1 MKKKKVIKRKI
12 RWKVLLKIFFLL
24 FGVGLLFFY
33 LMNVKTKHIVI
44 SGNSLV
50 SDNEIIVA
58 TGFKNYPYLFR
69 VSNKEIKRRLES
81 IQLLSDVKVQ
91 KSLLGTL
98 TIYVEET
105 KPLFYNRNNDRL
117 VLSDGKE
124 VTSAILDGVPTLI
137 NYVPDTLY
145 DRLVVE
151 LASIDKNVLTLISEI
166 EYQPW
171 QSNDVMIDD
180 TRFFL
185 RMTDGNSVYVN
196 LINLQK
202 LNTYIEIFASLED
215 KKGILYLDSSSDKIS
230 FSLYEKA

>member
-58 TGFKNYPYLFR
+58 KKKKNYPYLFR

>member
-12 RWKVLLKIFFLL
+12 KWKVLLKIFFLL

-50 SDNEIIVA
+50 SDNEIIITA
-58 TGFKNYPYLFR
+58 GFKNYPYLFR
-69 VSNKEIKRRLES
+69 ISNKEIKERLES
-81 IQLLSDVKVQ
+81 IPLLTSIKVQ

-145 DRLVVE
+145 DRLVEE

>member
-12 RWKVLLKIFFLL
+12 KWKVLLKIFFLL
-24 FGVGLLFFY
+24 FGVGLIFFY
-33 LMNVKTKHIVI
+33 LMNVRTKHIVI

-50 SDNEIIVA
+50 SDNEIIITA
-58 TGFKNYPYLFR
+58 GFKNYPYLFR
-69 VSNKEIKRRLES
+69 VSNKEIKERLES
-81 IQLLSDVKVQ
+81 IPLLKNIKVQ

-98 TIYVEET
+98 MIYVEET

-145 DRLVVE
+145 DRLVEE

-230 FSLYEKA
+230 FSLYEN

>member
-12 RWKVLLKIFFLL
+12 KWKVLLKIFFLL

-50 SDNEIIVA
+50 SDNEIIITA
-58 TGFKNYPYLFR
+58 GFKNYPYLFR
-69 VSNKEIKRRLES
+69 VSNKEIKERLES
-81 IQLLSDVKVQ
+81 IPLLTSIKVQ

-117 VLSDGKE
+117 VLSDGNE

>member
-1 MKKKKVIKRKI
+1 MKKKKVIERKI
-12 RWKVLLKIFFLL
+12 KWKVLLKIFFLL

-50 SDNEIIVA
+50 SDNEIIITA
-58 TGFKNYPYLFR
+58 GFKNYPYLFR
-69 VSNKEIKRRLES
+69 VSNKEIKERLES
-81 IQLLSDVKVQ
+81 IPLLKNIKVQ

-145 DRLVVE
+145 DRLVEE

-202 LNTYIEIFASLED
+202 LNTYIEIFASLEN

>member
-1 MKKKKVIKRKI
+1 MKKKKVIKIKI
-12 RWKVLLKIFFLL
+12 KWKVLLRIFFLL
-24 FGVGLLFFY
+24 FGVGLIFFY
-33 LMNVKTKHIVI
+33 LMNVRTKHIVI

-50 SDNEIIVA
+50 SDNEIIITA
-58 TGFKNYPYLFR
+58 GFKNYPYLFR
-69 VSNKEIKRRLES
+69 VSNKEIKERLES
-81 IQLLSDVKVQ
+81 IPLLKNIKVQ

-145 DRLVVE
+145 DRLVEE

-230 FSLYEKA
+230 FSLYEN

>member
-1 MKKKKVIKRKI
+1 M
-12 RWKVLLKIFFLL
+12 
-24 FGVGLLFFY
+24 FG
-33 LMNVKTKHIVI
+33 NI
-44 SGNSLV
+44 
-50 SDNEIIVA
+50 
-58 TGFKNYPYLFR
+58 
-69 VSNKEIKRRLES
+69 
-81 IQLLSDVKVQ
+81 
-91 KSLLGTL
+91 
-98 TIYVEET
+98 
-105 KPLFYNRNNDRL
+105 
-117 VLSDGKE
+117 

-145 DRLVVE
+145 DRLVEE

-230 FSLYEKA
+230 FSLYEN

>member
-12 RWKVLLKIFFLL
+12 KWKVLLKIFFLL
-24 FGVGLLFFY
+24 FGVGLIFFY
-33 LMNVKTKHIVI
+33 LMNVRTKHIVI

-50 SDNEIIVA
+50 SDNEIIITA
-58 TGFKNYPYLFR
+58 GFKNYPYLFR
-69 VSNKEIKRRLES
+69 VSNKEIKERLES
-81 IQLLSDVKVQ
+81 IPLLTNIKVQ

-124 VTSAILDGVPTLI
+124 VTSDILDGVPTLI

-145 DRLVVE
+145 DRLVEE

-230 FSLYEKA
+230 FSLYENV

>member
-12 RWKVLLKIFFLL
+12 KWKVLLKIFFLI

-50 SDNEIIVA
+50 SDNEIIITA
-58 TGFKNYPYLFR
+58 GFKNYPYLFR
-69 VSNKEIKRRLES
+69 VSNKEIKERLES
-81 IQLLSDVKVQ
+81 IPLLKNIKVQ

-98 TIYVEET
+98 TIFVEET

-145 DRLVVE
+145 DRLVEE

-185 RMTDGNSVYVN
+185 RMTDGNRVYVN

>member
-12 RWKVLLKIFFLL
+12 KWKVLLKIFFLL
-24 FGVGLLFFY
+24 FGVGLIFFY
-33 LMNVKTKHIVI
+33 LMNVRTKHIVI

-50 SDNEIIVA
+50 SDNEIIITA
-58 TGFKNYPYLFR
+58 GFKNYPYLFR
-69 VSNKEIKRRLES
+69 VSNKEIKERLES
-81 IQLLSDVKVQ
+81 IPLLKNIKVQ

-145 DRLVVE
+145 DRLVEE

-230 FSLYEKA
+230 FSLYEN

>member
-12 RWKVLLKIFFLL
+12 KWKVLLKIFFLL
-24 FGVGLLFFY
+24 FGVGLIFFY
-33 LMNVKTKHIVI
+33 LMNVRTKHIVI

-50 SDNEIIVA
+50 SDNEIIITA
-58 TGFKNYPYLFR
+58 GFKNYPYLFR
-69 VSNKEIKRRLES
+69 ISNKEIKERLES
-81 IQLLSDVKVQ
+81 IPLLTSIKVQ

-145 DRLVVE
+145 DRLVEE

>member
-12 RWKVLLKIFFLL
+12 KWKVLLKIFFLL

-50 SDNEIIVA
+50 SDNEIIITA
-58 TGFKNYPYLFR
+58 GFKNYPYLFR
-69 VSNKEIKRRLES
+69 VSNKEIKERLES
-81 IQLLSDVKVQ
+81 IPLLTSIKVQ

-117 VLSDGKE
+117 VLSDGNE

-145 DRLVVE
+145 DRLVEE

>member
-12 RWKVLLKIFFLL
+12 KWKVLLKIFFLL

-50 SDNEIIVA
+50 SDNEIIITA
-58 TGFKNYPYLFR
+58 GFKNYPYLFR
-69 VSNKEIKRRLES
+69 VSNKEIKERLES
-81 IQLLSDVKVQ
+81 IPLLKNIKVQ

-145 DRLVVE
+145 DRLVEE